1 MDVDAN
7 IEKIKMKKAHVFTI
21 QVCISLVLG
30 WDFGRK
36 AGLAV
41 DLLGILLDAEKA
53 NTKELQKMLL
63 LSSVLIMEKS
73 IQNLQQIIGSLL
85 TQIGFVVRTI

>member
-30 WDFGRK
+30 WDFGQK